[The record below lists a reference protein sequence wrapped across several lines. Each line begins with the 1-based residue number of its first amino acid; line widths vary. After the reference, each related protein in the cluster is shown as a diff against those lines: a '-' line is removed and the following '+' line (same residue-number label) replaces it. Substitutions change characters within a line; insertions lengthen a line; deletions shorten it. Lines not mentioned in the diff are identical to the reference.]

1 MSSAVAVIRSKIS
14 QAATS
19 IKQALWRRKMR
30 KLWNK
35 WLNEPKPF

>member
-1 MSSAVAVIRSKIS
+1 MSNAVADIRSKIS
-14 QAATS
+14 QVTAS
-19 IKQALWRRKMR
+19 IKQALWRRKMH